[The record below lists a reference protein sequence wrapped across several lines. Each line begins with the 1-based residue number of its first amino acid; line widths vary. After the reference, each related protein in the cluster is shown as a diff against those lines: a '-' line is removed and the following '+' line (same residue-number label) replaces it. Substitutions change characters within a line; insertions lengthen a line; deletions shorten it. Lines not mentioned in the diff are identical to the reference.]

1 MTSLLR
7 ARGLVHRF
15 PPRAPGEAPLLAVDG
30 VDLDIFPGEVLG
42 LVGESGSGK
51 TTLGKL
57 LLRVLQPQQ
66 GSVHFD
72 GEDLLA
78 ASPARM
84 RDLRSRMQMVYQSA
98 SASLNPGLTVRQHLA
113 ETIHLH
119 RRQDAPR
126 CAELIEE
133 TLLAY
138 GLQGMGSARPSQLS
152 GGQRRR
158 VSVARSLL
166 PHPGLVVADEPTAG
180 LDAPVKSDV
189 LDAMLQTRSNDVA
202 WLFISHDLDI
212 VRYVADRV
220 LVMHRG
226 RIVQEMP
233 ASFLDPRREAG
244 PGELHPYTERLLSTS
259 FNARGE
265 PIRVPDRAPSDGG
278 CAYRSLCHGVDPE
291 EPLWQMCTLVTPD
304 RVPLSRGGSAACHR
318 LERLE
323 AK

>member
-1 MTSLLR
+1 MKAVLQ

-15 PPRAPGEAPLLAVDG
+15 PARAPGEPPLLAVAG
-30 VDLDIFPGEVLG
+30 VDLEIFPGEVLG

-57 LLRVLQPQQ
+57 LLRVLEPQE
-66 GSVHFD
+66 GSIHFD

-78 ASPARM
+78 ASPPRM
-84 RDLRSRMQMVYQSA
+84 RALRSRMQMVYQSA

-113 ETIHLH
+113 ETIRLH
-119 RRQDAPR
+119 RRQDVPR
-126 CAELIEE
+126 AAELIEE
-133 TLLAY
+133 TLQTY
-138 GLQGMGSARPSQLS
+138 GLQGTGSARPSQLS

-166 PHPGLVVADEPTAG
+166 PHPALVVADEPTAG

-189 LDAMLQTRSNDVA
+189 LDAMLQTRNEDVA

-259 FNARGE
+259 FSARGE
-265 PIRVPDRAPSDGG
+265 PIPVPDRAPGEGG
-278 CAYRSLCHGVDPE
+278 CPYHSLCHGVDPE
-291 EPLWQMCTLVTPD
+291 EPLWQTCTQVAPD
-304 RVPLSRGGSAACHR
+304 LVPLSKGGSAACHR